1 MTYELW
7 PSRIFVIASVA
18 CVCVGIISSGV
29 SLAQE
34 SARPYPTRTT
44 AISDSASRAEQE
56 AEQLVSLSADKIIS
70 LLNEEPG
77 LLLEVKKTL
86 VKKAYEQGRVL
97 NPEELTD
104 EALFRLISSDVNI
117 RIVVTRE
124 IEDRLYV
131 RAKPTRKELERDR
144 RMAQARGFSATANGA
159 QQEQKPTAGQ
169 TQEDIFWSE
178 HDRMMQDVPAGPE
191 NGVGRYPGAFPPAS
205 NPGAAPPEP
214 QFQISP
220 YDSQRAV
227 ERTQMEYPGYPGG
240 DSGDFGD
247 YPGPIDGMGMQGISP
262 DQLSGLIAARMASSG
277 GSNDEMGSSGT
288 GYGILPTSAGSQ
300 ANGIGGRSGGGIVG
314 GLSNPFLSPSGSAS
328 QSYYGAQ
335 MQQQSLAPQQYPL
348 QANLRMPRPPSR
360 PSAAD
365 LGLDR
370 PILARR
376 PNPYADVPSLYDL
389 YAQYSRRSPVL
400 ERFGIEIFRNGTGN
414 VDMLPM
420 DMPVGPDYVLG
431 PGDNLTVNLWGGIS
445 QRLVRVVDREGRIS
459 LPEAGA
465 LQVSGRTLGEV
476 QEAVQRSLR
485 TQYRDVQAD
494 ISISRIRSI
503 RVYVVGD
510 VEHPGPYDV
519 SSLSTPLNAL
529 VEAGGPTSR
538 GSLRTIRH
546 YRGKQLIQEVD
557 VYDLLLHGVRSGV
570 ERLETGDT
578 IMVPPL
584 GAEVTLAGMVRRPG
598 IYELHGEQNLAAV
611 LELAGGVLPSG
622 TLRHVDVER
631 LEAHESRS
639 MLALDVPEDNNSEA
653 VTKALED
660 FKIQD
665 GDKVKISPIVSYAD
679 KSVYLDGHV
688 YRPGKYAYQEGMKL
702 TDLIKSYK
710 DLLPEPYKNHAE
722 IIRLKAPD
730 YMPEIIAFNLD
741 DALAGKEQDLVLKP
755 LDTVRVFGRYDFE
768 DAPVITVTGAVRDP
782 GDHVTNGATYLRDAI
797 FLAGNAN
804 SDAELDDVQV
814 FRRTEDGK
822 LKVLSANLNRALA
835 GDASENLLLEPKDR
849 VFVHKNLAKTDPP
862 TVTIEGEVGRPG
874 KYPLGE
880 NMGAA
885 DLVRVA
891 GGLKRSAYTREADL
905 TRFELE
911 QGSKIVSDHVT
922 VPIANALANEPDAD
936 VRLRDGDVLTIRQ
949 LTGWNDMGA
958 TIKVEG
964 EVVHPGT
971 YGIQQGERLSSIIQR
986 AGGFTQ
992 NAYPYGAVFERV
1004 QVRQMEIQ
1012 NRTELIRRVKSEEAE
1027 AKLAPAADQ
1036 EDSKQAILLQYN
1048 TTLEKLE
1055 HTAPAGR
1062 MVIHVSS
1069 NLKSWANTL
1078 QDIQVRDGDS
1088 IFVPKHPNI
1097 IIVNGSVYN
1106 PTAITYKPGKDAGWY
1121 LKQAGG
1127 PTGMANKKAVFVVR
1141 ADGSVVGGTGGLF
1154 TGGVERAELR
1164 PGDMVIVP
1172 ERTFSISHKFQNTVN
1187 AAQIATAVVFAV
1199 QAARTF

>member
-1 MTYELW
+1 MKSELS
-7 PSRIFVIASVA
+7 PYRIFAVVSVA
-18 CVCVGIISSGV
+18 CACAGIISPQV

-34 SARPYPTRTT
+34 SPRPFVQRTT
-44 AISDSASRAEQE
+44 AISDSASRAEKE
-56 AEQLVSLSADKIIS
+56 AEQLVSLSADKIIT

-86 VKKAYEQGRVL
+86 VRKAYEQGRIL
-97 NPEELTD
+97 NPEDLTD
-104 EALFRLISSDVNI
+104 EALFRLISSDINI
-117 RIVVTRE
+117 RVVVTRE
-124 IEDRLYV
+124 IENRLYV
-131 RAKPTRKELERDR
+131 RAKPTREEIERER
-144 RMAQARGFSATANGA
+144 KMMQRQGVMANAATS
-159 QQEQKPTAGQ
+159 EQKPTAGRN
-169 TQEDIFWSE
+169 QEDAYWAE
-178 HDRMMQDVPAGPE
+178 RDRLME
-191 NGVGRYPGAFPPAS
+191 SYPPISAPTTRPPAAY
-205 NPGAAPPEP
+205 PQTAPP
-214 QFQISP
+214 QIPSLP

-227 ERTQMEYPGYPGG
+227 ERTQLDYSSPLI
-240 DSGDFGD
+240 DSGEFGD
-247 YPGPIDGMGMQGISP
+247 FSGGLDGMGMQRVSP

-277 GSNDEMGSSGT
+277 GGSDETGTSGT
-288 GYGILPTSAGSQ
+288 GYGLLPISTGSQ
-300 ANGIGGRSGGGIVG
+300 IGGSGGMERGNFTG
-314 GLSNPFLSPSGSAS
+314 GLTNPFLNQSAS
-328 QSYYGAQ
+328 TVPSQYLYGAQ
-335 MQQQSLAPQQYPL
+335 VQQQPVGTQPYPL
-348 QANLRMPRPPSR
+348 QANLRMPRRQWGPSV
-360 PSAAD
+360 AD

-370 PILARR
+370 PVLARR

-400 ERFGIEIFRNGTGN
+400 ERFGAEIFRNGTSN
-414 VDMLPM
+414 FDMLPM

-431 PGDNLTVNLWGGIS
+431 PGDSLTVNLWGGIS
-445 QRLVRVVDREGRIS
+445 QRLVRVVDREGRIA

-476 QEAVQRSLR
+476 QDAVQRSLR
-485 TQYRDVQAD
+485 TQFRDVQAD
-494 ISISRIRSI
+494 VSISRIRSI

-510 VEHPGPYDV
+510 AEHPGPYDV

-538 GSLRTIRH
+538 GSLRTLKH
-546 YRGKQLIQEVD
+546 YRGKQLVQEVD

-570 ERLETGDT
+570 QRLEDGDT

-584 GAEVTLAGMVRRPG
+584 EAEVTLAGMVRRPG
-598 IYELHGEQNLAAV
+598 IYELHGEQNLAAA

-622 TLRHVDVER
+622 TLRHIDVER

-639 MLALDVPEDNNSEA
+639 MLALDVPENNNSEA
-653 VTKALED
+653 VNKALED

-722 IIRLKAPD
+722 IIRLNAPD
-730 YMPEIIAFNLD
+730 YAPEVIAFNLD

-755 LDTVRVFGRYDFE
+755 LDTVRVFGRYDLE

-782 GDHVTNGATYLRDAI
+782 GDHVTNGVTYLRDAI
-797 FLAGNAN
+797 FLAGNTS

-822 LKVLSANLNRALA
+822 LKVLSADLKKALI
-835 GDASENLLLEPKDR
+835 GDATQNLLLEPKDR
-849 VFVHKNLAKTDPP
+849 VFVHKNLAKADPP
-862 TVTIEGEVGRPG
+862 VVTIEGEVGRPG

-880 NMGAA
+880 NMSAA
-885 DLVRVA
+885 DLVRLA
-891 GGLKRSAYTREADL
+891 GGLKRSAYTQEADL

-911 QGSKIVSDHVT
+911 RGSKIVSDHVT
-922 VPIANALANEPDAD
+922 VPIAKALANEADAD

-958 TIKVEG
+958 TIRVEG

-971 YGIQQGERLSSIIQR
+971 YGIQQGERLSSILQR
-986 AGGFTQ
+986 AGGFAK

-1027 AKLAPAADQ
+1027 AKLVPAGDQ
-1036 EDSKQAILLQYN
+1036 EDSKQAILLQYDA
-1048 TTLEKLE
+1048 TLEKLE
-1055 HTAPAGR
+1055 HTNPAGR
-1062 MVIHVSS
+1062 MVIHISS
-1069 NLKSWANTL
+1069 NLKGWVNTL

-1097 IIVNGSVYN
+1097 VIVNGAVYN
-1106 PTAITYKPGKDAGWY
+1106 PTAITYKPGRNAGWY

-1141 ADGSVVGGTGGLF
+1141 ADGSVIGGAGGLF
-1154 TGGVERAELR
+1154 TGGVEKAELR

-1172 ERTFSISHKFQNTVN
+1172 ERTFSISHKFQNTVQ
-1187 AAQIATAVVFAV
+1187 AAQIGTAITLAI
-1199 QAARTF
+1199 QAARSF